1 MPTPEPPTS
10 FGPVAPLYDILMA
23 GVPYRFWLG
32 YLEKL
37 WARHDLAPKTVLD
50 LACGTGTMSRLLAAR
65 GLDVVGVDLSPG
77 MLEAARRRA
86 DEEGFAIPFFQ
97 QDAAE
102 LSLAPRTFDA
112 TVCLFDSLNN
122 ILDESRLTQ
131 AFVRVFQHLAPGGSF
146 LFDLNTEYAL
156 AQGMF
161 NQSCSR
167 KDEPL
172 HYRWR
177 SRYDPEA
184 RLCTVHM
191 RFSYDPGGGR
201 RQEFTEVHHQR
212 GYHKEEIQQWLRQAG
227 FADVTVYDGY
237 TLDPPKKR
245 SDRLFYVAVK
255 AAPEA

>member
-1 MPTPEPPTS
+1 MNVKLPVSETTS

-23 GVPYRFWLG
+23 GVPYRFWLD

-37 WARHDLAPKTVLD
+37 WGRHGLAPRTVLD
-50 LACGTGTMSRLLAAR
+50 LACGTGTVSRLMAGR

-77 MLEAARRRA
+77 MLEVARQRA
-86 DEEGFAIPFFQ
+86 EDERLAIPFFQ

-102 LSLAPRTFDA
+102 LSLEPRTFDA

-122 ILDESRLTQ
+122 ILDGARLAQ
-131 AFVRVFQHLAPGGSF
+131 AFARVFRHLTAGGSF
-146 LFDLNTEYAL
+146 IFDLNTEYAL

-167 KDEPL
+167 RDEPL

-177 SRYDPEA
+177 SRYDAEA

-191 RFSYDPGGGR
+191 HFSYDNGSSP
-201 RQEFTEVHHQR
+201 RQEFTEVHRQR
-212 GYHKEEIQQWLRQAG
+212 AYHKEEILGWLRDAG
-227 FADVTVYDGY
+227 FADVTVYEGY
-237 TLDPPKKR
+237 TLEPPKKR

-255 AAPEA
+255 